1 MAPGSSI
8 GRVWLPLFAL
18 LAILALVL
26 WPPQK
31 DATPETPPD
40 VVAENHL
47 PEAADPLLGEIA
59 EASTTVQR
67 EEVASDSLSGLN
79 PEVPPEQQLAV
90 RVWISTKEDGQPV
103 SPPEDVEQWTAV
115 AQTWLRDTNETF
127 RFEVPFSRQ
136 GMAAFVFLEDTHVDW
151 VAAIPPANS
160 KYGLMTYEGHDDYSP
175 GDQDRHF
182 FTLGPGGTLQGKV
195 IDHMG
200 NPVGGVPIELM
211 HDSGAALDF
220 TPGFISV
227 MSKSDGRFEFRPVQ
241 SDRLWTVAVRPGEYL
256 MLKPTFDELGNGRG
270 MAHVP
275 PGGGTVSVGTLQVMP
290 GASVALNVTDS
301 QGVGVPAVDVSVRP
315 RRYEGTFLRQPDW
328 EEDFVVLDPFSS
340 DSASAQARKQREA
353 REASAQVAVGKED
366 PYQDSYYFRTN
377 RAGRAL
383 LHMPPGEYRLNLS
396 NYPGEDGEQ
405 DMFLDFTTR
414 QPALHMTIPGTL
426 GTIRGKLLDEQDR
439 PLAFARLWLETP
451 QDNLNLNT
459 NSKGEFLFEK
469 LPIGEEYTLRVLE
482 TGNKEVL
489 AAHVWHPVP
498 SMLDDPREYR
508 VQRGHRLGIQV
519 VNPDGTAL
527 QQGRIS
533 LLNWQP
539 NPGDPPPLNPEWF
552 TLMRRDGGMNRRG
565 YASFAGLLPGTL
577 EVALLLPVG
586 TGEFDSDGRALV
598 TWQEHQRW
606 FAQVDGTP
614 QQLTADLS
622 TYIPPVHN
630 QTRHTITVLD
640 QETGQSVGAAR
651 LLLSMKDP
659 YTQSGAT
666 NSNARFAIDMRR
678 GEIDVE
684 VIAAGYRPW
693 RGTFAV
699 VDGPTAEHEIRMVPE
714 NSRLVIQFRDRDG
727 NKIPDGPVALE
738 DMQGQPVRAD
748 VRPGRRYPR
757 LRSTAYLQNSQLDLA
772 MVPPGALV
780 LRLSNYGDPK
790 AVAILEIPQAPAGQV
805 LTANLDW
812 SLAEWQ
818 SALEQ
823 GYQR

>member
-1 MAPGSSI
+1 MAPGSSL

-31 DATPETPPD
+31 DTPPETPPEI
-40 VVAENHL
+40 VVEEKL
-47 PEAADPLLGEIA
+47 PEAADPLNLEAA
-59 EASTTVQR
+59 EASASLQR
-67 EEVASDSLSGLN
+67 EEVTSEGLSGLD

-90 RVWISTKEDGQPV
+90 RVWISTKEDGQPI

-115 AQTWLRDTNETF
+115 AQTWLRETNETF

-151 VAAIPPANS
+151 VAAIPPATS

-182 FTLGPGGTLQGKV
+182 FTVGPGGTLRGKI

-200 NPVGGVPIELM
+200 NPVGGVPVELM

-227 MSKSDGRFEFRPVQ
+227 LSQSDGQFEFRPVQ
-241 SDRLWTVAVRPGEYL
+241 SDRLWTVAVRPGDYL
-256 MLKPTFDELGNGRG
+256 MLKPTLDELGNGLG

-290 GASVALNVTDS
+290 GASVSLNVTDS
-301 QGVGVPAVDVSVRP
+301 QGVGVPAVDVSIRP
-315 RRYEGTFLRQPDW
+315 RRYEGSFLRQPDW
-328 EEDFVVLDPFSS
+328 EDDLVVLDPLSS
-340 DSASAQARKQREA
+340 DSTSAQARKQREA
-353 REASAQVAVGKED
+353 REASARPAAGRVD
-366 PYQDSYYFRTN
+366 PYLDNYYFRTN
-377 RAGRAL
+377 RAGRAM
-383 LHMPPGEYRLNLS
+383 LHMPPGEYRLYLS
-396 NYPGEDGEQ
+396 DYPGEDESQ
-405 DMFLDFTTR
+405 EMFLDFSTR
-414 QPALHMTIPGTL
+414 QPTLHMTISGTL

-451 QDNLNLNT
+451 RDNLNINT

-482 TGNKEVL
+482 TGSKEVL

-498 SMLDDPREYR
+498 SMLDDPQEYR
-508 VQRGHRLGIQV
+508 VQRGHRLGIHV
-519 VNPDGTAL
+519 VDTEGTPL
-527 QQGRIS
+527 KQGRIQ
-533 LLNWQP
+533 LLSWQP
-539 NPGDPPPLNPEWF
+539 NLGDPPPLNPDWF

-565 YASFAGLLPGTL
+565 YTSFSGLLPGTL

-586 TGEFDSDGRALV
+586 TGEFDSNGRALV

-606 FAQVDGTP
+606 FSPIDGTA

-622 TYIPPVHN
+622 TYVPPAHH
-630 QTRHTITVLD
+630 QTRHLITAVD
-640 QETGQSVGAAR
+640 QDTGKSVGAAR
-651 LLLSMKDP
+651 LSLAMKNP
-659 YTQSGAT
+659 NLQNGAT
-666 NSNARFAIDMRR
+666 NSSARFVIDMRR
-678 GEIDVE
+678 GEIEVE
-684 VIAAGYRPW
+684 ILAAGYRPW
-693 RGTFAV
+693 RGTFAA
-699 VDGPTAEHEIRMVPE
+699 VDAPTAEHEIRMVPE
-714 NSRLVIQFRDRDG
+714 NSRLVIQLRDRNG
-727 NKIPDGPVALE
+727 NKLADGPVALE
-738 DMQGQPVRAD
+738 DLQGQPVRAD

-757 LRSTAYLQNSQLDLA
+757 LRTTAYLQNSQLTLA
-772 MVPPGALV
+772 MVPAGTLV
-780 LRLSNYGDPK
+780 MRLSNYDDPK

-812 SLAEWQ
+812 
-818 SALEQ
+818 
-823 GYQR
+823 GP

>member
-26 WPPQK
+26 WPPQEES
-31 DATPETPPD
+31 PQETPPE
-40 VVAENHL
+40 VVVEENL
-47 PEAADPLLGEIA
+47 PEAADPLVA
-59 EASTTVQR
+59 EAADASASVQR
-67 EEVASDSLSGLN
+67 EEVASEELSGLD

-175 GDQDRHF
+175 GDQDRRF
-182 FTLGPGGTLQGKV
+182 FTVGPGGTLQGKI

-200 NPVGGVPIELM
+200 NPIGGVPVELM

-220 TPGFISV
+220 TPGFFSV
-227 MSKSDGRFEFRPVQ
+227 LSQSDGRFEFRPVQ
-241 SDRLWTVAVRPGEYL
+241 SDRMWTVAVRPGDYL
-256 MLKPTFDELGNGRG
+256 MLKPTLDELGNGRG

-301 QGVGVPAVDVSVRP
+301 QGVGVPAVDVSIRP
-315 RRYEGTFLRQPDW
+315 RSYEGSFLRQPDW
-328 EEDFVVLDPFSS
+328 EGDVVVLDPFSS
-340 DSASAQARKQREA
+340 DSASAQAKKQREA
-353 REASAQVAVGKED
+353 REASAQPSSGRED
-366 PYQDSYYFRTN
+366 PYLDNYYFRTN
-377 RAGRAL
+377 RAGRAM
-383 LHMPPGEYRLNLS
+383 LHLPPGEYRLYLS
-396 NYPGEDGEQ
+396 DFPGEDGEQ
-405 DMFLDFTTR
+405 EMFLDFSTR
-414 QPALHMTIPGTL
+414 QPTVHMTIPATL

-451 QDNLNLNT
+451 NDDISLNT

-482 TGNKEVL
+482 TKEQEVL
-489 AAHVWHPVP
+489 AAHIWRPVP
-498 SMLDDPREYR
+498 NMLDESQEYR
-508 VQRGHRLGIQV
+508 VQRGYRLGIHIATA
-519 VNPDGTAL
+519 DGKPVKN
-527 QQGRIS
+527 GRVA

-539 NPGDPPPLNPEWF
+539 NPGDPPPLNPDWF
-552 TLMRRDGGMNRRG
+552 NLMRRDGGMNRRG
-565 YASFAGLLPGTL
+565 YASFSGLLPGTL

-586 TGEFDSDGRALV
+586 TGEFDAEGRALV
-598 TWQEHQRW
+598 TWEEHQRW
-606 FAQVDGTP
+606 FAQVDGTA
-614 QQLTADLS
+614 QKLTADLS
-622 TYIPPVHN
+622 TYSPPAHQ
-630 QTRHTITVLD
+630 QTRHVITALNQD
-640 QETGQSVGAAR
+640 TGKNVGPSR
-651 LLLSMKDP
+651 LRLAMTDP
-659 YTQSGAT
+659 YFQSGAT
-666 NSNARFAIDMRR
+666 SKNGRFVIDMRR
-678 GEIDVE
+678 GDVE
-684 VIAAGYRPW
+684 VEILVAGYRPW
-693 RGTFAV
+693 RGTFAG
-699 VDGPTAEHEIRMVPE
+699 VDGPTAEHEVRMIPE
-714 NSRLVIQFRDRDG
+714 DTHVVIQLRDRDG
-727 NKIPDGPVALE
+727 KKIPDGPVALE
-738 DMQGQPVRAD
+738 DLQGQPVRAD
-748 VRPGRRYPR
+748 VNPGRIYPR
-757 LRSTAYLQNSQLDLA
+757 LRSNAVLKNSQVNLA
-772 MVPPGALV
+772 MVPAGTLV
-780 LRLSNYGDPK
+780 VRLSNYGDLN
-790 AVAILEIPQAPAGQV
+790 AVAIVEIPRAPAGQV

-812 SLAEWQ
+812 SLQEWQ

>member
-26 WPPQK
+26 WPPQEES
-31 DATPETPPD
+31 PQETPPE
-40 VVAENHL
+40 VVVEENL
-47 PEAADPLLGEIA
+47 PEAADPLVA
-59 EASTTVQR
+59 EAADASASVQR
-67 EEVASDSLSGLN
+67 EEVASEELSGLD

-90 RVWISTKEDGQPV
+90 RVWISTKDDGQPV

-182 FTLGPGGTLQGKV
+182 FTVGPGGTLRGKI
-195 IDHMG
+195 IDHLG
-200 NPVGGVPIELM
+200 NPVGGVPVELM
-211 HDSGAALDF
+211 HDSGATLDF
-220 TPGFISV
+220 TPGFVSV
-227 MSKSDGRFEFRPVQ
+227 LSQSDGRFEFCPVQ
-241 SDRLWTVAVRPGEYL
+241 SDRMWTVAVRPGDYL
-256 MLKPTFDELGNGRG
+256 MLKPTLNELGNGRG

-301 QGVGVPAVDVSVRP
+301 QGVGVPAVDVSIRP
-315 RRYEGTFLRQPDW
+315 RSYEGSFLRQPDW
-328 EEDFVVLDPFSS
+328 EGDLVVLDPFSS
-340 DSASAQARKQREA
+340 DSASAQAKKQREA
-353 REASAQVAVGKED
+353 REASAQPSSGIED
-366 PYQDSYYFRTN
+366 PYQDNYYFRTN
-377 RAGRAL
+377 RAGRAM
-383 LHMPPGEYRLNLS
+383 LHLPPGEYRLYLS
-396 NYPGEDGEQ
+396 DYPGEDGEQ
-405 DMFLDFTTR
+405 ELFLDFSTR
-414 QPALHMTIPGTL
+414 QPALQMSIPGTL
-426 GTIRGKLLDEQDR
+426 GTIRGKLLDEKDR

-451 QDNLNLNT
+451 NDDLNLST

-482 TGNKEVL
+482 TGSKEVL

-498 SMLDDPREYR
+498 SMLDDSREYR
-508 VQRGHRLGIQV
+508 VQRGHRLGIHFV
-519 VNPDGTAL
+519 TTDGTPL
-527 QQGRIS
+527 QKGRIS
-533 LLNWQP
+533 LLHWQP
-539 NPGDPPPLNPEWF
+539 NPGDPPPLNPDWF

-565 YASFAGLLPGTL
+565 YVSFSGLLPGTI

-586 TGEFDSDGRALV
+586 TGEFDPNGQAVV

-606 FAQVDGTP
+606 FTQVDGTA

-622 TYIPPVHN
+622 SYTPPVHR
-630 QTRHTITVLD
+630 QTLHVITALD

-651 LLLSMKDP
+651 LRLTMNDP
-659 YTQSGAT
+659 DLHRGAT
-666 NSNARFAIDMRR
+666 NSSGRFAVAMRR
-678 GEIDVE
+678 GEVE
-684 VIAAGYRPW
+684 VEILSAGYRPW
-693 RGTFAV
+693 RGTFAGS
-699 VDGPTAEHEIRMVPE
+699 DELTAEHEVRMIPE
-714 NSRLVIQFRDRDG
+714 DSRIVIQFRDRDG
-727 NKIPDGPVALE
+727 KKIPDGPVDLE
-738 DMQGQPVRAD
+738 DLQGQPVHAD

-757 LRSTAYLQNSQLDLA
+757 LRNTAYLQNSQITLA
-772 MVPPGALV
+772 MVPAGALV
-780 LRLSNYGDPK
+780 MRLSNYGDAN

-812 SLAEWQ
+812 SLQEWQ